1 MYRRSHVKILAWAR
15 VSQILEKKCYAN
27 LGNVDDKNPILQLT
41 KSRSKKEK
49 KKKKKKEIWVEKHG
63 FKPGS
68 RQQD

>member
-1 MYRRSHVKILAWAR
+1 MLMTKIQFYNWLNPGAKN
-15 VSQILEKKCYAN
+15 KK
-27 LGNVDDKNPILQLT
+27 
-41 KSRSKKEK
+41 K